1 MRLETTVI
9 TYSLGIA
16 FIGTI
21 VVFVVKVVDLA
32 VRAADKKINDF
43 MEKLPLI
50 DKIIDGIT
58 KITGAG

>member
-9 TYSLGIA
+9 TYSPGIA

-21 VVFVVKVVDLA
+21 VVFVVKVADLL
-32 VRAADKKINDF
+32 VKVADKKINDF
-43 MEKLPLI
+43 VESLPLI